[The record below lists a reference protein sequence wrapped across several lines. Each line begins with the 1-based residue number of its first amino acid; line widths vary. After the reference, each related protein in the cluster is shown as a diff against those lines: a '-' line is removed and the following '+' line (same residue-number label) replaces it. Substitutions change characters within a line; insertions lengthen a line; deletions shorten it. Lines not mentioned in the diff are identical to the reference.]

1 VSGNTHMKHYLVLAI
16 GNTLLSDDGV
26 GAQVLEYLKRND
38 ELPADVRLVDGG
50 TLSFSL
56 ATELDDLAGLI
67 VVDASKFHAQPGA
80 FRCFINAEMDEQLQ
94 GGGRSVHE
102 VGLSDLLDIARLT
115 GQLPQRTALV
125 GIEPAATDWGEALSP
140 AVHAAVPE
148 AAALVT
154 GLINRWRC
162 DAAGE
167 HCHASQPTPL
177 AAIS

>member
-1 VSGNTHMKHYLVLAI
+1 MNMKSYLVLAI

-26 GAQVLEYLKRND
+26 GAKVLEYLQRND
-38 ELPADVRLVDGG
+38 DLPADVRLVDGG

-67 VVDASKFHAQPGA
+67 VVDASRFRSPPGA
-80 FRCFINAEMDEQLQ
+80 FRCFIDAEMDAQLQ

-115 GQLPQRTALV
+115 GQLPERIALV
-125 GIEPAATDWGEALSP
+125 GVEPLETDWGEELSP
-140 AVHAAVPE
+140 PVQAAVPE

-154 GLINRWRC
+154 GLIDRWRC
-162 DAAGE
+162 DAGVE
-167 HCHASQPTPL
+167 SHHASQPT
-177 AAIS
+177 AAGARA

>member
-1 VSGNTHMKHYLVLAI
+1 MSGIMKSYLVLAI

-26 GAQVLEYLKRND
+26 GAKVLEYLQRND

-50 TLSFSL
+50 TLGFSL

-67 VVDASKFHAQPGA
+67 VVDASRFHAPPGS
-80 FRCFINAEMDEQLQ
+80 FRCFIGDEMDVQLQ

-115 GQLPQRTALV
+115 GQLPVHRALV
-125 GIEPAATDWGEALSP
+125 GIEPAATDWGEELSP
-140 AVHAAVPE
+140 AVQAAVPE

-154 GLINRWRC
+154 GLIDHWRC
-162 DAAGE
+162 DSATE
-167 HCHASQPTPL
+167 SPKDSQSTTMG
-177 AAIS
+177 ATA